1 MDLSVN
7 LHLPD
12 LEDVVLVIDRVFDLY
27 PLAGGFPIIVKDI
40 HTEQFALAVWAKGLY
55 SQAM

>member
-27 PLAGGFPIIVKDI
+27 PLADGFPIIVKDI
-40 HTEQFALAVWAKGLY
+40 HTEQFALAVWAK
-55 SQAM
+55 Q